1 MTIATVWKRINKNCN
16 SPENVQQELPQ
27 TGYIGLLSSFM
38 APFFSFFILQA
49 YKPQD
54 SILSFKPTNLRT
66 LYFLKTCKPQDSI
79 LSFKPTKLRTLYF
92 LLNLQTDSILSFK
105 PTHLRTLYFL

>member
-79 LSFKPTKLRTLYF
+79 LS
-92 LLNLQTDSILSFK
+92 LNLLTSG
-105 PTHLRTLYFL
+105 LY